1 MHAENLHI
9 DINISAMR
17 RLVLLILFIIACVGI
32 NSQTS
37 DSLIVD
43 ELRKLVK
50 ETKAI
55 HFEGNGYSEEWKQEA
70 RRRGLDC
77 ETSVPVI
84 YDNYLKPESVAMFE
98 STNVMTRKELAARNE
113 VKWVT
118 YTKKIQIESRVLG
131 DLAMNHIVPV
141 ATKYQ
146 TLLVENVYKVRTV
159 LPADRAEAATKR
171 NVELI
176 ENISAHIAFIEERV
190 AAMIEARK
198 VANRIADNRQRAV
211 AYHDTVA
218 PMFDEIRY
226 HIDELELI
234 VSDQE
239 WTLPK
244 YRELLFIR

>member
-1 MHAENLHI
+1 
-9 DINISAMR
+9 
-17 RLVLLILFIIACVGI
+17 
-32 NSQTS
+32 
-37 DSLIVD
+37 
-43 ELRKLVK
+43 
-50 ETKAI
+50 
-55 HFEGNGYSEEWKQEA
+55 
-70 RRRGLDC
+70 
-77 ETSVPVI
+77 
-84 YDNYLKPESVAMFE
+84 
-98 STNVMTRKELAARNE
+98 MTRKELAARNE

-141 ATKYQ
+141 ATNYQ